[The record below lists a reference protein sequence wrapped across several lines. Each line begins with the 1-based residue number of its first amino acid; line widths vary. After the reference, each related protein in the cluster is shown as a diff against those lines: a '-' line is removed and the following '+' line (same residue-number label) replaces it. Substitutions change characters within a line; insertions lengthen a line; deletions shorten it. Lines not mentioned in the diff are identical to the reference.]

1 MNQLFTFGG
10 RKLNMNTKLSRAI
23 FATALLLGVSII
35 ANAQAQQVTPKAIA
49 YTTKAKVVIAKLK
62 NGEQDAY
69 DVRGNV
75 SFTVTAANSDD
86 TVAGTLAYTIPDDA
100 RQKIAA
106 MSGKA
111 VTAVPAS
118 ITRKDVVAAF
128 QKATSAPVLHL
139 EINPM
144 DVDVAGVK
152 MHFNR
157 IALDINSRDPN
168 MGAAPYS
175 TDEMEALFT
184 KWVQQINAG
193 RARRGVI
200 ARMNKVINGE
210 PD

>member
-1 MNQLFTFGG
+1 
-10 RKLNMNTKLSRAI
+10 MNTKLSRAF
-23 FATALLLGVSII
+23 FAVALLLGVGTI
-35 ANAQAQQVTPKAIA
+35 ANAQAQQVTPKAVA
-49 YTTKAKVVIAKLK
+49 YTTAPKVVIAKLK
-62 NGEQDAY
+62 SGEQDAY
-69 DVRGNV
+69 DVRGKV

-86 TVAGTLAYTIPDDA
+86 TVAGTLTYSIPDDA

-111 VTAVPAS
+111 VTAVPAN
-118 ITRKDVVAAF
+118 ITRKDVVATF
-128 QKATSAPVLHL
+128 QKATQPPILHL
-139 EINPM
+139 EISAM

-152 MHFNR
+152 LYFNR
-157 IALDINSRDPN
+157 IALDINARDPN
-168 MGAAPYS
+168 ISSTPYS
-175 TDEMEALFT
+175 NDEMEALFT

>member
-1 MNQLFTFGG
+1 
-10 RKLNMNTKLSRAI
+10 MNTKFPRAI
-23 FATALLLGVSII
+23 FAVIFMLGVGII
-35 ANAQAQQVTPKAIA
+35 ANAQAQQVTPKPIA
-49 YTTKAKVVIAKLK
+49 YTTKPKVLIAKLK
-62 NGEQDAY
+62 SGDQDVY

-86 TVAGTLAYTIPDDA
+86 TVAGTLVYTLPDDA

-111 VTAVPAS
+111 LTAVPAS
-118 ITRKDVVAAF
+118 INRKDVIAAF
-128 QKATSAPVLHL
+128 QKGTQAPILHL
-139 EINPM
+139 EITAM

-152 MHFNR
+152 LHFNR
-157 IALDINSRDPN
+157 IVLDINFRDPN
-168 MGAAPYS
+168 VGAPSYS
-175 TDEMEALFT
+175 NEEMEALFS
-184 KWVQQINAG
+184 KWVQQINNG

>member
-1 MNQLFTFGG
+1 
-10 RKLNMNTKLSRAI
+10 MNTKLSRAI
-23 FATALLLGVSII
+23 FATAFLSGLSII
-35 ANAQAQQVTPKAIA
+35 ASAQAQQVTPKAIA
-49 YTTKAKVVIAKLK
+49 YTTAPKVVIAKLK
-62 NGEQDAY
+62 SGEQDAY
-69 DVRGNV
+69 DVRGKV

-106 MSGKA
+106 MSGKGL
-111 VTAVPAS
+111 TAVPAS

-128 QKATSAPVLHL
+128 QKATSAPILHL
-139 EINPM
+139 EVNAM
-144 DVDVAGVK
+144 DVDVVGVK

-157 IALDINSRDPN
+157 IALDINYRDPN
-168 MGAAPYS
+168 IGATPYS
-175 TDEMEALFT
+175 NDEMEALFS
-184 KWVQQINAG
+184 KWVVQINAG

>member
-1 MNQLFTFGG
+1 MT
-10 RKLNMNTKLSRAI
+10 TKLSRAI
-23 FATALLLGVSII
+23 FAIAFLLGASII
-35 ANAQAQQVTPKAIA
+35 ASAQAQQVTPKAIA
-49 YTTKAKVVIAKLK
+49 YTTAPKVMIAKLRS
-62 NGEQDAY
+62 GEQDAY
-69 DVRGNV
+69 DVRGKV

-111 VTAVPAS
+111 LTAVPAS

-128 QKATSAPVLHL
+128 QKATTPPVLHL
-139 EINPM
+139 EINAM

-157 IALDINSRDPN
+157 SALDINARDPN
-168 MGAAPYS
+168 IGAPLYS
-175 TDEMEALFT
+175 NEEMEALFT

-210 PD
+210 PE